1 MSLLHHKIEKQSKE
15 KKNIVSAIRL
25 EIEYSK

>member
-1 MSLLHHKIEKQSKE
+1 MLHHKIEKQSKE
-15 KKNIVSAIRL
+15 EKNIVSAIRI